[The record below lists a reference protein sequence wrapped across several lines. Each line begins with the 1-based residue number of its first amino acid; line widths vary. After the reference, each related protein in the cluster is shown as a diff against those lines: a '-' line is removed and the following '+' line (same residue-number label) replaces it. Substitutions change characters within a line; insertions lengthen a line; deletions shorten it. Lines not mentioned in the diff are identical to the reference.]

1 MKLQLRTYTIN
12 KGALSEWVEEWRTQ
26 LVPLRQKMGFV
37 VLEAYIVPSNNQF
50 VWLMGFE
57 GENWAAADQAYFD
70 SEERK
75 TMQPDPAR
83 LIAKLENVFV
93 DKIYSRVE

>member
-12 KGALSEWVEEWRTQ
+12 KGALEQWVQEWQTQ

-37 VLEAYIVPSNNQF
+37 VLEAYTVPSTNQF
-50 VWLMGFE
+50 VWLMGFDGGSWE
-57 GENWAAADQAYFD
+57 TADRAYFD

-83 LIAKLENVFV
+83 LIARMENVFIEKV
-93 DKIYSRVE
+93 R

>member
-12 KGALSEWVEEWRTQ
+12 KGALPEWIEEWRTQ

-37 VLEAYIVPSNNQF
+37 VLEAYTVPSSNQF

-57 GENWAAADQAYFD
+57 GENWAAADQAYMTC
-70 SEERK
+70 EERK

-83 LIAKLENVFV
+83 LIANMENVFV
-93 DKIYSRVE
+93 DKV

>member
-12 KGALSEWVEEWRTQ
+12 KGALAEWIQEWRTR
-26 LVPLRQKMGFV
+26 LVPLREKMGFV
-37 VLEAYIVPSNNQF
+37 VLEAYTVPSTNQF

-57 GENWAAADQAYFD
+57 GENWESADQTYFE
-70 SEERK
+70 SAERK

-83 LIAKLENVFV
+83 LIANMENVFV
-93 DKIYSRVE
+93 TRVH